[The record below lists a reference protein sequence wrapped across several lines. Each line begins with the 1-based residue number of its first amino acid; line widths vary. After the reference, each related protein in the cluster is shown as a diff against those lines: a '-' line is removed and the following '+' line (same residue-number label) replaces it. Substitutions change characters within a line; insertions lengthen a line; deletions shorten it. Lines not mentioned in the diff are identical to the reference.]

1 MIPDVM
7 RDGLILDKNLSVLCM
22 FINPNLNKLGD
33 GFASVSSF

>member
-7 RDGLILDKNLSVLCM
+7 MDGLILDKSVCFM

-33 GFASVSSF
+33 GFASFSGF